1 MIARRADLLSLE
13 RDVARDIARA
23 IGHLAVW
30 QREKIAK
37 NWDRI
42 DRRP

>member
-1 MIARRADLLSLE
+1 LE

-23 IGHLAVW
+23 IGHLAVV

-37 NWDRI
+37 TGIVSTAAHEDT
-42 DRRP
+42 